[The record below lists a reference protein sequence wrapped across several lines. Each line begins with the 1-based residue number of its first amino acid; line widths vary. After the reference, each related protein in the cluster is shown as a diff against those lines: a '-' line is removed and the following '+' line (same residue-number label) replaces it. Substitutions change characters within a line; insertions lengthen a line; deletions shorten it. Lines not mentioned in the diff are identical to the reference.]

1 MKAIG
6 FFREP
11 MHAAKG
17 ESLAAQNKAFLEFCE
32 HHGYDVAVTFV
43 ETADANGHRTGFRQ
57 LIDYLRRPE
66 HGFIVV
72 VARSL
77 EMMGGDRPES
87 VRRYFQLQ
95 SLGAQVAFVSGP
107 DNPIVELVQS
117 WKDESGRERLG
128 DRV

>member
-11 MHAAKG
+11 AHTAKG
-17 ESLAAQNKAFLEFCE
+17 ESLSAQNKAFLEFCD

-43 ETADANGHRTGFRQ
+43 ETADANGHRTGYRQ

-77 EMMGGDRPES
+77 ETMGGDRQES
-87 VRRYFQLQ
+87 GRRYFQLQ
-95 SLGAQVAFVSGP
+95 SLGAQGSFLSGP
-107 DNPIVELVQS
+107 
-117 WKDESGRERLG
+117 GG
-128 DRV
+128 